1 MCIRDSGGL
10 ASYPSSVLMNAIP
23 AKVAGVNK
31 ITMVTPTPSGKINP
45 LVLYAAKILGINKI
59 IKIGGAQAIAA
70 LTYGTESIEA
80 VDKIVGPGNS
90 FVAAAKRKLFGQV
103 GIDSVAGPSEVL
115 IIADNDQNALWIAS
129 DLLAQS
135 EHDEN
140 AKSIL
145 ITDSL
150 KFAKTM
156 NEFVNYVY
164 DFYGKNGIYDMG
176 ATRDNITTATID
188 YLASDDSLPFY
199 GDSLDRER
207 VRDILTSKFNLKEVI

>member
-1 MCIRDSGGL
+1 ML
-10 ASYPSSVLMNAIP
+10 QKL
-23 AKVAGVNK
+23 
-31 ITMVTPTPSGKINP
+31 
-45 LVLYAAKILGINKI
+45 LVLTKLLKLV
-59 IKIGGAQAIAA
+59 A
-70 LTYGTESIEA
+70 LKQLQHLAYGTESIEA

-90 FVAAAKRKLFGQV
+90 FVAAAKRKVFGQV

-150 KFAKTM
+150 KFAKTV
-156 NEFVNYVY
+156 E
-164 DFYGKNGIYDMG
+164 
-176 ATRDNITTATID
+176 
-188 YLASDDSLPFY
+188 L
-199 GDSLDRER
+199 
-207 VRDILTSKFNLKEVI
+207 EV